1 MWRSLIVP
9 ARFIDWVSLT
19 KDHPFA
25 PLPFGAEKEE
35 ILLMLRCNITL
46 PSLLSGR
53 VRFVVRRKGAGHVRI

>member
-1 MWRSLIVP
+1 MRRSLIVP
-9 ARFIDWVSLT
+9 SHSTSETSLT

-25 PLPFGAEKEE
+25 PLPFGTEKEE

-53 VRFVVRRKGAGHVRI
+53 V

>member
-9 ARFIDWVSLT
+9 ARFTDWVSLT

-25 PLPFGAEKEE
+25 PLPFGTEKEE

-46 PSLLSGR
+46 LSLLSGR
-53 VRFVVRRKGAGHVRI
+53 V